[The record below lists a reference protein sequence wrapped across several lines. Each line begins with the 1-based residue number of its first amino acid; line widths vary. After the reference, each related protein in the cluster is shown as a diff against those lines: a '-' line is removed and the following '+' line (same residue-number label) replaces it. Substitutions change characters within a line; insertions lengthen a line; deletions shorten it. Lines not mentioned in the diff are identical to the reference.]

1 LWFFQYQGQLK
12 PALRLVGDSRRAI
25 GQRQG
30 LAQDTALPERD
41 QGLSE
46 SLLLIPPCS
55 ADNTVKGFR
64 ICRKIGA
71 RLIEVLNKL
80 SKIEDLS

>member
-1 LWFFQYQGQLK
+1 
-12 PALRLVGDSRRAI
+12 LRLVGDSRRAI

-30 LAQDTALPERD
+30 LAQDMALPQRD

-46 SLLLIPPCS
+46 SLLLIPPCP
-55 ADNTVKGFR
+55 ADNAVKGFR
-64 ICRKIGA
+64 ICQKIGA
-71 RLIEVLNKL
+71 RLIEVPSKL